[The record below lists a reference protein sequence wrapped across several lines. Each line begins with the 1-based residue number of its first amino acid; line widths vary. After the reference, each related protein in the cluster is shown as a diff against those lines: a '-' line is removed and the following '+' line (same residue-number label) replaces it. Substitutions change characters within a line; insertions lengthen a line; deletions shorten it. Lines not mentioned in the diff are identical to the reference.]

1 MPTKLDT
8 FVKCS
13 RCGLLVWQGAMSE
26 TIGAMIPGNH
36 EPVECEGVAL
46 PSKTAVCPGS
56 EMLGQVEQLTSPPK
70 KLTELEILN
79 QLWVDHQIQLR
90 PIFSDGTTVI
100 LRDCGVS
107 TNELVWKG
115 KEWGKWGAKSY
126 PSLQSA
132 FADLPTILEKSEI
145 QTTIPI

>member
-13 RCGLLVWQGAMSE
+13 RCGLLVYQGAISE

-36 EPVECEGVAL
+36 EPVEYEGVAL

-56 EMLGQVEQLTSPPK
+56 GRLGQIEQLLPPK

-90 PIFSDGTTVI
+90 SIFSDGTTII
-100 LRDCGVS
+100 LRNYGIS
-107 TNELVWKG
+107 INQQVWTEKG
-115 KEWGKWGAKSY
+115 WGKWGAKSY
-126 PSLQSA
+126 SSLQAA
-132 FADLPTILEKSEI
+132 FADLPAILEKSGI
-145 QTTIPI
+145 